1 MTDTLPD
8 LNLMEAGCQCFPR
21 WKSATVVSASPA
33 SEPPS
38 LFPPSKQTPC
48 LTSTISISANV
59 SPDGVGVD
67 AGGVFDE
74 TLEFKQ
80 NVQQSEWED
89 NITDWALNDF
99 QSHYDDSNISK
110 DDIFDYVYGVLHAPE
125 LAKRYPNALSKK
137 LPRIP
142 KVKNVDDFYAFV
154 EAGRTLGDL
163 HIGYETCPEYLLEL
177 EISNNQELKPEDYR
191 IENKMRLAKEDKS
204 VLVINDK
211 VSLKDIPD
219 EAHEYI
225 VNGRSPLGWFVDRYK
240 SGAAAIDKETR
251 KRNDG
256 NDWWDDPRDLITAI
270 KRIVYVSVETCRIV
284 KGLPNP
290 FEEESRQ

>member
-33 SEPPS
+33 LGPQN

-48 LTSTISISANV
+48 LTSNCSQTANV
-59 SPDGVGVD
+59 SPDGAGVD
-67 AGGVFDE
+67 AGGVFDGAINFE
-74 TLEFKQ
+74 Q
-80 NVQQSEWED
+80 NGQQSEWED

-125 LAKRYPNALSKK
+125 LAKRYRNALSKN

-142 KVKNVDDFYAFV
+142 KVKNVIDFYAFV
-154 EAGRTLGDL
+154 EAGRTLGYL
-163 HIGYETCPEYLLEL
+163 HLGYETSPEYPL
-177 EISNNQELKPEDYR
+177 EIEISGNQVLKPEDYR
-191 IENKMRLAKEDKS
+191 IEKKMRLAKEDKS

-211 VSLKDIPD
+211 VSLKGIPD
-219 EAHEYI
+219 EAHEYN
-225 VNGRSPLGWFVDRYK
+225 VNGRSPLGWYIDRYK
-240 SGAAAIDKETR
+240 SGAAAVDKETR

-270 KRIVYVSVETCRIV
+270 KRIVYVSVETRRIV
-284 KGLPNP
+284 KGLPDP
-290 FEEESRQ
+290 FEGENEQ